1 MTMRETGNQQ
11 GGFFKI
17 IILIIIFLLIMK
29 FSGITVSEVVN
40 WFKSFFDSVLR

>member
-1 MTMRETGNQQ
+1 MYKTDNQQ

-17 IILIIIFLLIMK
+17 IILIIILLLIMK
-29 FSGITVSEVVN
+29 FSGVTVSEVVN